1 MYTRSK
7 TNLRLSDPLFPKVE
21 NDVSFD
27 PLFPKVDA
35 KVKQNVYIDFD
46 EASDA
51 WKSNKK
57 SIGNGCYKYIC
68 CQITKKGKKCKN
80 GSLPNINYCRFHC
93 KSK

>member
-7 TNLRLSDPLFPKVE
+7 ANHQLFEK
-21 NDVSFD
+21 
-27 PLFPKVDA
+27 
-35 KVKQNVYIDFD
+35 NVYIDFD

-68 CQITKKGKKCKN
+68 CQKTKQNKNCKRE
-80 GSLPNINYCRFHC
+80 SLPSNIYCSIHC
-93 KSK
+93 KSQ